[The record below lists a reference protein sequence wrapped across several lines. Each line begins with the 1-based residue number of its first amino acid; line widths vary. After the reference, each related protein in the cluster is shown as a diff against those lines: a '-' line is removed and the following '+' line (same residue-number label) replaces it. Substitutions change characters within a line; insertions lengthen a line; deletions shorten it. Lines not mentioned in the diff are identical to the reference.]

1 MTKIN
6 SAEWPKA
13 LLKNSQVNI
22 LKCFIVLILKAQVA
36 MQLSIKS
43 VDARSKKELHRLLKI
58 HYKWFAPLVPRLEIP
73 GSRLHTYILQ
83 TYGCSHTLNCRKQ
96 VILSRGDILQI
107 LPILHCNRTRGGL
120 GGFPR
125 NQLQIF
131 FPPLLNPKNIQLA

>member
-1 MTKIN
+1 MRKIN

-73 GSRLHTYILQ
+73 GSRLHTYCRHTAAVIHWTAENRLFCLGEIFYKSYQ
-83 TYGCSHTLNCRKQ
+83 FFTVTKVGVVLGDSHEINYRYF
-96 VILSRGDILQI
+96 S
-107 LPILHCNRTRGGL
+107 
-120 GGFPR
+120 
-125 NQLQIF
+125 
-131 FPPLLNPKNIQLA
+131 PPT